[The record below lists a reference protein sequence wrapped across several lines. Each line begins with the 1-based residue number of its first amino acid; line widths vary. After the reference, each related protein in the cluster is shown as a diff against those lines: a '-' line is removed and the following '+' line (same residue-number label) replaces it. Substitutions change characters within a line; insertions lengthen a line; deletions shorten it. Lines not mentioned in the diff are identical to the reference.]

1 MQIKTERKK
10 INLNKCCI
18 NEKISEWIEQ
28 DIIVPDTKPDALKI
42 LHVNVTPYVSDV
54 ETMED
59 RIKVIGKLNYFVI
72 YRVDDDKFNARGLF
86 VSYPFTKNLEI
97 KGINK
102 DMCINVIPKT
112 QNIIF
117 ALPNERK
124 ISIKSEIC
132 FNVKAKSMKNI
143 ELITAF
149 NPDDMVECKITKS
162 NFNNIMQHKKNV
174 ISSKDDVM
182 LPKGA
187 DDFFE
192 ILDLNTRIINT
203 EFKQSYNKIMV
214 KGDIE
219 VSMLYLS
226 EDELKK
232 VKKTKF
238 LVPFSA
244 MIELDNIKDK
254 SKFEIEYNIQNFELK
269 PKSDIETVKTMSADY
284 RIDADVTMYEE
295 EETEYVD
302 DFYSQSR
309 ELKYEKERVDVVK
322 KEFTINKNIEVR
334 EMLSNILPENTN
346 VIDYTVD
353 INSVT
358 PTINSNNG
366 IRVEGNA
373 KVSIITQT
381 IETNSLD
388 TKQVDVLVNAD
399 VELDNVSSDAKI
411 SVDIS
416 NNGINLI
423 QNGRD
428 IELDMNIMVKSK
440 IENIAHIN
448 IINNIDSSNLD
459 LSDIDS
465 MNIYIVK
472 PGDTL
477 WNIAKKYKTSVE
489 KILKTN
495 EDILDP
501 NNINV
506 GQKIFVIR

>member
-1 MQIKTERKK
+1 MQVKTEKKK

-18 NEKISEWIEQ
+18 NENVSEWIEQ

-54 ETMED
+54 EITEN
-59 RIKVIGKLNYFVI
+59 RLKVIGKLNYFVI

-86 VSYPFTKNLEI
+86 VSYPFTKNLDVN
-97 KGINK
+97 GITK
-102 DMCINVIPKT
+102 DMCITVVPKT
-112 QNIIF
+112 KNIIY

-124 ISIKSEIC
+124 ISVKSEIC
-132 FNVKAKSMKNI
+132 FCIKAKSTKLV
-143 ELITAF
+143 EVITSF
-149 NPDDMVECKITKS
+149 DPDAMIECKMTKG
-162 NFNNIMQHKKNV
+162 NFNNIMQHKKS
-174 ISSKDDVM
+174 IIASKDDVM
-182 LPKGA
+182 LPKDA
-187 DDFFE
+187 EDFLE
-192 ILDLNTRIINT
+192 ILDVNTKIINT

-219 VSMLYLS
+219 VCMLYLTS
-226 EDELKK
+226 NEDKR

-238 LVPFSA
+238 LVPFSG
-244 MIELDNIKDK
+244 MIELDNIKDR

-269 PKSDIETVKTMSADY
+269 PKSEIETVKTMSADY
-284 RIDADVTMYEE
+284 RIETDVTMYEE
-295 EETEYVD
+295 EETEYVN
-302 DFYSQSR
+302 DFYSQTR
-309 ELKYEKERVDVVK
+309 DLTYDKERIDVVTK
-322 KEFTINKNIEVR
+322 DFTINKNIEIR
-334 EMLSNILPENTN
+334 ETLSNILPENTN
-346 VIDYTVD
+346 VIDYSVD
-353 INSVT
+353 INSIT
-358 PTINSNNG
+358 PTVNSNNS

-373 KVSIITQT
+373 KVSVIIQNLDNN
-381 IETNSLD
+381 ELD

-399 VELDNVSSDAKI
+399 VELENVSPDAKI
-411 SVDIS
+411 TVDIQ
-416 NNGINLI
+416 NNGINLT

-428 IELDMNIMVKSK
+428 IEIDMNIMIKSY
-440 IENIAHIN
+440 IENVATIN
-448 IINNIDSSNLD
+448 IINNVDSDKLD
-459 LSDIDS
+459 LSNIDS